1 MGKSVS
7 KKKKVQE
14 KPEEKVTFQQELLQ
28 LINEY
33 RAKHGVRPLKMD
45 AQMCRQAYRYCR
57 TMSMDETR
65 HSKEWEEGKFGESIL
80 MNKKDITARQVA
92 DMWYNES
99 QNYTYGSGET
109 QNTTENFTQM
119 VWKSSQQ
126 FGAAK
131 YLAESGKYYVTA
143 RYTPRGNSQED
154 GGFTDNVLP
163 TKK

>member
-7 KKKKVQE
+7 KKKKQQE
-14 KPEEKVTFQQELLQ
+14 RPEEKLTFQQELLQ

-33 RAKHGVRPLKMD
+33 RTKHGARPLKMD
-45 AQMCRQAYRYCR
+45 AGMCRQAYRYCR
-57 TMSMDETR
+57 TMAMDETR
-65 HSKEWEEGKFGESIL
+65 HSKEWEEGKFGESVL
-80 MNKKDITARQVA
+80 MNRKDI
-92 DMWYNES
+92 
-99 QNYTYGSGET
+99 
-109 QNTTENFTQM
+109 TENFTQM

-143 RYTPRGNSQED
+143 RYSPRGNCQED

-163 TKK
+163 ATG

>member
-1 MGKSVS
+1 MGKSAS

-14 KPEEKVTFQQELLQ
+14 LKPEVTFQQELLQ
-28 LINEY
+28 FINEY
-33 RAKHGVRPLKMD
+33 RANHGVRPLKMD
-45 AQMCRQAYRYCR
+45 AQMCRQAFRYCR

-80 MNKKDITARQVA
+80 MNRKDITARQVA
-92 DMWYNES
+92 DMWYKES
-99 QNYTYGSGET
+99 QNYAFGDDGT
-109 QNTTENFTQM
+109 QNTAENFTQM

-143 RYTPRGNSQED
+143 RYAPRGNSQED
-154 GGFTDNVLP
+154 GGFTGNVLP
-163 TKK
+163 TKE